1 MSELEKLINLAKN
14 AAEKIRKYR
23 FVRIVSHND
32 ADGLTSA
39 GIMAQALLRA
49 GIRFQLSIAG
59 RLDETVIEEVNR
71 SISQGELVI
80 FCDMGSGQPE
90 LIDKVAADV
99 VVLDHHKPVGQ
110 SPAKAVV
117 NAHMVGIDGATDIS
131 ASGTCY
137 LVARELAAENVDL
150 AGLAIAGA
158 VGDRQLFRTAN
169 AFILEEALKTGVV
182 SVRKGLKVGDGDLA
196 DVLTYSTEP
205 FLDITGYPEK
215 VKEFLN
221 HLELSGNIENL
232 SEEEASR
239 LVNAVA
245 LKLVRQAS
253 PEAIEAVIGEVL
265 LLNRELVKNVYDFI
279 SILNA
284 CGKHKVYGL
293 ALSLCLKSQ
302 GVADEA
308 LSLTKEHD
316 KKLAMNIR
324 ENVEKIRKGESIW
337 YITTIDALSTGSLA
351 STVVRY
357 LHPEL
362 PFICINESEGILKIS
377 ARGTRE
383 LVSQGLDLAFALRE
397 AAGAVGGGGGGHSVA
412 SGAAIPIGSA
422 EEFLSIADRIIGDQ
436 LRKARK
442 GKQNKNQK

>member
-90 LIDKVAADV
+90 LIGKVAADV

-284 CGKHKVYGL
+284 CGKHKIYGL

-316 KKLAMNIR
+316 KKLALNIR